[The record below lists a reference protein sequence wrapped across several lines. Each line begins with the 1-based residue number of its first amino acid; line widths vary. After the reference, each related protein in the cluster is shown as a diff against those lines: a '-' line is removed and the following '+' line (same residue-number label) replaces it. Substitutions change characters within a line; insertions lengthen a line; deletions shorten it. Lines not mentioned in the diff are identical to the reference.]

1 MTDVFKKKMKKRG
14 GEDSWKTSVIPNL
27 AARCQCDPTLPGWT
41 GQVTGVHLFLS
52 SLSLPRRDGRCGG
65 KCATLTDKPR
75 RVSTETPHFQHR
87 SARIW
92 AHSVG
97 SEGKKSPLVGGGSES
112 HLWRTMSSEG
122 SNERFEGGSLVSAL
136 AARHSPDRSLS
147 VSTV

>member
-1 MTDVFKKKMKKRG
+1 MKKRG
-14 GEDSWKTSVIPNL
+14 GEDSWKTSVIPYL

-65 KCATLTDKPR
+65 KSATLTDKPR
-75 RVSTETPHFQHR
+75 RVSTKAPHFRHR
-87 SARIW
+87 SAPNLSSLGGQRREEVSPGGRREW
-92 AHSVG
+92 
-97 SEGKKSPLVGGGSES
+97 EGEWEPPVT
-112 HLWRTMSSEG
+112 HTMSSEG